1 MLQQFGRVW
10 RWAQLSLPPTDR
22 NAPLLTRF
30 LWCRGKGSAA
40 SSDRPIFAQ
49 AERSRARKFPP
60 GPEHVPFIRVII
72 GTPGNHRDTNPGAGV
87 RAEQSIRRHMARNAE
102 PIETDLVE
110 LIALDHKSY
119 FAADFRSP
127 LHRQGI
133 KPLDES
139 RHRPVA
145 FPQRTRILR
154 MRKPIEVRS
163 LATVNGALRWRHRR
177 RRRATTPATA
187 KIASTDESSSASL
200 SLCEHALLDH
210 RRDWTLARP
219 LFVMSLRRSP
229 RVHRFA
235 NLN

>member
-1 MLQQFGRVW
+1 
-10 RWAQLSLPPTDR
+10 
-22 NAPLLTRF
+22 
-30 LWCRGKGSAA
+30 
-40 SSDRPIFAQ
+40 
-49 AERSRARKFPP
+49 
-60 GPEHVPFIRVII
+60 
-72 GTPGNHRDTNPGAGV
+72 
-87 RAEQSIRRHMARNAE
+87 MARNAE

-163 LATVNGALRWRHRR
+163 LCNRQWRLAKAPSPQEESDYSCHRQDCQHRR
-177 RRRATTPATA
+177 ELECKPQ
-187 KIASTDESSSASL
+187 
-200 SLCEHALLDH
+200 
-210 RRDWTLARP
+210 P
-219 LFVMSLRRSP
+219 L
-229 RVHRFA
+229 
-235 NLN
+235 